1 VYQPES
7 SPRNCVIIVNDN
19 ADLVNLF
26 KDALELQKIETYAF
40 TDAALAL
47 KKIKSNPDQFSV
59 VLINYASQLKVP
71 KEKFAKEVK
80 ALSKNIKIII
90 TSGLNL
96 SAVDIS
102 KDGYDKFLL
111 LPCKNIYL
119 GVNSERHAR
128 FLTQLLLSHVL
139 GLHSTS
145 SINSYFCEHSST
157 P

>member
-47 KKIKSNPDQFSV
+47 KKIKSNPDQFSL

-80 ALSKNIKIII
+80 ALNKNIKIII
-90 TSGLNL
+90 TSGLDL

-111 LPCKNIYL
+111 LPVKISNL
-119 GVNSERHAR
+119 V
-128 FLTQLLLSHVL
+128 
-139 GLHSTS
+139 STVKDMLDS
-145 SINSYFCEHSST
+145 
-157 P
+157 

>member
-1 VYQPES
+1 MYQPES

-19 ADLVNLF
+19 ADLANLL
-26 KDALELQKIETYAF
+26 KDALELQNIETYAF

-47 KKIKSNPDQFSV
+47 KKIKSNPDQFSL

-90 TSGLNL
+90 TSGLDL

-111 LPCKNIYL
+111 LPVKI
-119 GVNSERHAR
+119 
-128 FLTQLLLSHVL
+128 
-139 GLHSTS
+139 STLV
-145 SINSYFCEHSST
+145 ST
-157 P
+157 VKDMLDS

>member
-47 KKIKSNPDQFSV
+47 KKIKSNPDQLSV
-59 VLINYASQLKVP
+59 VLINYASQLKMP
-71 KEKFAKEVK
+71 KGKFAKEVK

-90 TSGLNL
+90 TSGLDL
-96 SAVDIS
+96 SAIDIS

-111 LPCKNIYL
+111 LPVKM
-119 GVNSERHAR
+119 
-128 FLTQLLLSHVL
+128 
-139 GLHSTS
+139 STLV
-145 SINSYFCEHSST
+145 ST
-157 P
+157 VKDMLDS

>member
-47 KKIKSNPDQFSV
+47 KKIKSNPDQLSV

-71 KEKFAKEVK
+71 KEKLAKEVK

-90 TSGLNL
+90 TSGLDL

-111 LPCKNIYL
+111 LPVKI
-119 GVNSERHAR
+119 
-128 FLTQLLLSHVL
+128 
-139 GLHSTS
+139 STLV
-145 SINSYFCEHSST
+145 ST
-157 P
+157 VKDMLDS

>member
-47 KKIKSNPDQFSV
+47 KKIKSNPDQFSL

-80 ALSKNIKIII
+80 ALNKNIKIII
-90 TSGLNL
+90 TSGLDL

-111 LPCKNIYL
+111 LLVKISNL
-119 GVNSERHAR
+119 V
-128 FLTQLLLSHVL
+128 
-139 GLHSTS
+139 STVKDMLDS
-145 SINSYFCEHSST
+145 
-157 P
+157 

>member
-19 ADLVNLF
+19 ADLANLF

-47 KKIKSNPDQFSV
+47 KKIKSNPDQFSL

-90 TSGLNL
+90 TSGLDL

-111 LPCKNIYL
+111 LPVKM
-119 GVNSERHAR
+119 
-128 FLTQLLLSHVL
+128 
-139 GLHSTS
+139 STLV
-145 SINSYFCEHSST
+145 ST
-157 P
+157 VKDMLDS

>member
-1 VYQPES
+1 MYQPES

-47 KKIKSNPDQFSV
+47 NKIKSNPDLFSL
-59 VLINYASQLKVP
+59 VLINYASQLNAP
-71 KEKFAKEVK
+71 KGKFAKEVK

-90 TSGLNL
+90 TSGLDL
-96 SAVDIS
+96 SAFDIS

-111 LPCKNIYL
+111 LPVKI
-119 GVNSERHAR
+119 
-128 FLTQLLLSHVL
+128 
-139 GLHSTS
+139 STLV
-145 SINSYFCEHSST
+145 ST
-157 P
+157 VKDMLDS

>member
-111 LPCKNIYL
+111 LPVKI
-119 GVNSERHAR
+119 
-128 FLTQLLLSHVL
+128 
-139 GLHSTS
+139 STLV
-145 SINSYFCEHSST
+145 ST
-157 P
+157 VKDTLDS

>member
-1 VYQPES
+1 MYQPES

-40 TDAALAL
+40 TDPALAL

-71 KEKFAKEVK
+71 KEKFVKEVK

-96 SAVDIS
+96 SAIDIS

-111 LPCKNIYL
+111 LPVKI
-119 GVNSERHAR
+119 
-128 FLTQLLLSHVL
+128 
-139 GLHSTS
+139 STLV
-145 SINSYFCEHSST
+145 ST
-157 P
+157 VKDMLDS

>member
-80 ALSKNIKIII
+80 ALSKNTKIII

-111 LPCKNIYL
+111 LPVKISNL
-119 GVNSERHAR
+119 V
-128 FLTQLLLSHVL
+128 
-139 GLHSTS
+139 STVKDMLDS
-145 SINSYFCEHSST
+145 
-157 P
+157 

>member
-19 ADLVNLF
+19 VDLANLF

-47 KKIKSNPDQFSV
+47 KKIKSNPDQFSL

-90 TSGLNL
+90 TSGLDL

-102 KDGYDKFLL
+102 KDGYDKLLL
-111 LPCKNIYL
+111 LPVKISNL
-119 GVNSERHAR
+119 V
-128 FLTQLLLSHVL
+128 
-139 GLHSTS
+139 STVKDMLDS
-145 SINSYFCEHSST
+145 
-157 P
+157 

>member
-1 VYQPES
+1 MYQPES

-19 ADLVNLF
+19 AYLVNLF

-47 KKIKSNPDQFSV
+47 KKIKSNPDQFSL

-111 LPCKNIYL
+111 LPVKI
-119 GVNSERHAR
+119 
-128 FLTQLLLSHVL
+128 
-139 GLHSTS
+139 STLV
-145 SINSYFCEHSST
+145 ST
-157 P
+157 VKDMLDS

>member
-47 KKIKSNPDQFSV
+47 KKIKSNPDQFSL

-80 ALSKNIKIII
+80 ALNKNIKIII

-111 LPCKNIYL
+111 LPVKISNL
-119 GVNSERHAR
+119 V
-128 FLTQLLLSHVL
+128 
-139 GLHSTS
+139 STVKDMLDS
-145 SINSYFCEHSST
+145 
-157 P
+157 

>member
-1 VYQPES
+1 VYQSES

-47 KKIKSNPDQFSV
+47 NKIKSNPDLFSL
-59 VLINYASQLKVP
+59 VLINYASQLNAP
-71 KEKFAKEVK
+71 KGKFAKEVK
-80 ALSKNIKIII
+80 VLSKNIKIII
-90 TSGLNL
+90 TSGLDL

-111 LPCKNIYL
+111 LPVKI
-119 GVNSERHAR
+119 
-128 FLTQLLLSHVL
+128 
-139 GLHSTS
+139 STLV
-145 SINSYFCEHSST
+145 ST
-157 P
+157 VKDMLDS